1 MTAGLLD
8 RVFRVT
14 TLVVSTTGL
23 VVIVLAVAA
32 QVFMRY
38 VLSAPLSWSDELA
51 RYALV
56 WTTFSGMSL
65 ATRYGDHMRV
75 DAVTSY
81 LPERAQVVL
90 GRIGRGLEA
99 ACYLTLLYAG
109 LRMLPVLHKQSSLA
123 LDIPMSLVYAAIP
136 IGSAI
141 ALLFLLLHVLLHARG
156 APK

>member
-1 MTAGLLD
+1 MRAGSLD
-8 RVFRVT
+8 RVFRVI
-14 TLVVSTTGL
+14 TLVVATTGL

-75 DAVTSY
+75 DAATSN
-81 LPERAQVVL
+81 LPNRAKVAL
-90 GRIGRGLEA
+90 TRIGRGLEA
-99 ACYLTLLYAG
+99 VCYLTLLYAG
-109 LRMLPVLHKQSSLA
+109 ARMLPIVHKQTSVA
-123 LDIPMSLVYAAIP
+123 LDVPMSFAYAAIP
-136 IGSAI
+136 TGSAI
-141 ALLFLLLHVLLHARG
+141 ALLFLVLLDLLRARRD
-156 APK
+156 PK

>member
-8 RVFRVT
+8 RVFRVI
-14 TLVVSTTGL
+14 TLVVATTGL
-23 VVIVLAVAA
+23 IVIVLAVAA

-81 LPERAQVVL
+81 VPERAKTL
-90 GRIGRGLEA
+90 LTRIGRGLEA
-99 ACYLTLLYAG
+99 VCYLTLLYAG
-109 LRMLPVLHKQSSLA
+109 VRMLPVLHKQSSLA
-123 LDIPMSLVYAAIP
+123 LDIPMSLIYAAIP
-136 IGSAI
+136 MGSAI
-141 ALLFLLLHVLLHARG
+141 ALLFLLLLVLLRVQR